1 MLTYFSRHNFE
12 INTIFRDI
20 CKKIMIER
28 SVQLDAN
35 NPHASKR
42 AVRPTDLPTEN
53 RRRMR
58 HGEWLNFFNCSN
70 LWNCMKFSAQS
81 FPTPMEEP
89 KKVLRAQYLGSLEV
103 QQAVGM
109 NIINDAIEK
118 LSTELPP
125 ESWQNVNV
133 SISPSVIAIRPTGV
147 SQHGFYWF

>member
-1 MLTYFSRHNFE
+1 
-12 INTIFRDI
+12 
-20 CKKIMIER
+20 
-28 SVQLDAN
+28 
-35 NPHASKR
+35 
-42 AVRPTDLPTEN
+42 
-53 RRRMR
+53 
-58 HGEWLNFFNCSN
+58 
-70 LWNCMKFSAQS
+70 MKFSAQS

-125 ESWQNVNV
+125 ENWQNVNV

-147 SQHGFYWF
+147 SQHGFY

>member
-1 MLTYFSRHNFE
+1 
-12 INTIFRDI
+12 
-20 CKKIMIER
+20 
-28 SVQLDAN
+28 
-35 NPHASKR
+35 
-42 AVRPTDLPTEN
+42 
-53 RRRMR
+53 
-58 HGEWLNFFNCSN
+58 
-70 LWNCMKFSAQS
+70 
-81 FPTPMEEP
+81 MEEP

-147 SQHGFYWF
+147 SFIDFSFFNNVL